1 MAGGSFSLIPGP
13 PQVKRP
19 SPEIFAAM
27 GEAGVFAMLED
38 FYTRL
43 GASEIAHLFPR
54 DHAELMEASAKS
66 GAFFV
71 GLLGGPPLYHQRH
84 GPPMMRARH
93 QPFAITDSA
102 RMEWLRCFGQ
112 TLEVAPKRWGFPD
125 EHVRSF
131 RLWLSEFSAWMV
143 NTPEEGEPGSASG
156 E

>member
-1 MAGGSFSLIPGP
+1 MAGGSYSLIPGP

-19 SPEIFAAM
+19 STEVFEAM
-27 GEAGVFAMLED
+27 GEAGIFAMLED

-43 GASEIAHLFPR
+43 GASEVAHLFPQ
-54 DHAELMEASAKS
+54 DHGALMEASAKS

-71 GLLGGPPLYHQRH
+71 GLLGGPALYHQRH

-102 RMEWLRCFGQ
+102 RMEWLRCFAQ
-112 TLEVAPKRWGFPD
+112 TLEVAPKRWGFPE
-125 EHVRSF
+125 EHVKEF
-131 RLWLSEFSAWMV
+131 KLWLSAFSAWMV
-143 NTPEEGEPGSASG
+143 NTPEEGASA